1 MASPRC
7 LHSRMYSPRSNAVR
21 AAGVR
26 IITVTNGSAENTT
39 KLLSRAGLSDFVE
52 KTVSI
57 DEVRHCKPH
66 RDTQRERWKLILRDS
81 LSLPH
86 MTEHTRSEAG
96 RTAHRRCTASNSALP
111 FGDVATDVKGGTL
124 VEVVD
129 GLLALPAS

>member
-1 MASPRC
+1 MASPCC

-57 DEVRHCKPH
+57 DEVRHC
-66 RDTQRERWKLILRDS
+66 KLILRDS